1 MRVAALSSLALLGA
15 SASEEEALK
24 SRPVSKVIK
33 LLKDMQ
39 AQLEAEAE
47 EDESTFKKMGC
58 WCDTTK
64 AETEEAIETDKKCIA
79 KSTADIEQ
87 ATGAKAAAKTAKAEL
102 EERIQK
108 DTQDLETATEMRAKE
123 LSEFTAE
130 EKEQVQAIGALKS
143 AITVLKKHQS
153 FLQTDS
159 KFKDVRN
166 VLMKN
171 MEVFERKHLGEI
183 TSQQKHAL
191 GKFLQQPSFS
201 AYSSQSGEIFGILEN
216 MLDTFN
222 ADLKQAREDEG
233 AAVKQFT
240 ELKKLKEEQI
250 ARDTEQLGKE
260 NAKFAAATTKLAD
273 SEATKADCEDSLEK
287 DTQVL
292 NETTE
297 TCTQNEQ
304 EMSERTKSRA
314 EELEGVGKALEFLN
328 SDEAHE
334 LFGKSL
340 GFLQVASVSADKAR
354 EVLRKAGNMYGN
366 PEILSLAQKVKS
378 DAFAPVIHAIE
389 DLVKDIKKQMA
400 DDVAQRDTCTKE
412 INERTKVV
420 TKLDNQITNLS
431 AEMERLE
438 AAIQSLTE
446 NIAQTA
452 AEIKEAK
459 EQLSKA
465 SALRQQ
471 ANADFQV
478 ALKDEKD
485 SVAVLKKAEQVLAK
499 VYAPKLLQ
507 SGSSQSPSFETY
519 NQSTGG
525 NKVLSMIAQIIA
537 DTEKSA
543 ELRITE
549 EKASQKEYEKFV
561 KNSNDMI
568 KDKKALKAQLTEE
581 KASSEEK
588 LQETT
593 DKKKF
598 TTDSHTAE
606 TAALDQWK
614 SDCKFLFDNFEIR
627 QEHMSG
633 EIEALGEAKAFLKG
647 MKID

>member
-1 MRVAALSSLALLGA
+1 MRVLATTTALAGVA
-15 SASEEEALK
+15 YGSEK

-39 AQLEAEAE
+39 AQMEAEAE

-64 AETEEAIETDKKCIA
+64 AETEEAIATDKKCIA
-79 KSTADIEQ
+79 KATADIEQ
-87 ATGAKAAAKTAKAEL
+87 ATGAKAAAKTAKADL

-123 LSEFTAE
+123 LAEFTAE
-130 EKEQVQAIGALKS
+130 EKEMVQAIGALKS
-143 AITVLKKHQS
+143 AVTVLKKHNS

-166 VLMKN
+166 TLMTN
-171 MEVFERKHLGEI
+171 MELFERRHLGEI
-183 TSQQKHAL
+183 SSQQKKTL
-191 GKFLQQPSFS
+191 SKFLQQPSFS

-233 AAVKQFT
+233 AAVKQFA

-250 ARDTEQLGKE
+250 ARDSAQLKKE
-260 NAKFAAATTKLAD
+260 NQKYAAATTKLAD
-273 SEATKADCEDSLEK
+273 SEATKAECEDSLEK
-287 DTQVL
+287 DTTLL
-292 NETTE
+292 NETVE
-297 TCTQNEQ
+297 TCTQNDQ
-304 EMSERTKSRA
+304 EFSERTKSRN
-314 EELEGVGKALEFLN
+314 EELEGVAKALEFLN
-328 SDEAHE
+328 SDEAHD
-334 LFGKSL
+334 LFGRSL
-340 GFLQVASVSADKAR
+340 GFLQVTSSSVDQAR
-354 EVLRKAGNMYGN
+354 AVLRSAGQKYNN

-378 DAFAPVIHAIE
+378 DAFAPVIHAID
-389 DLVKDIKKQMA
+389 DLVKDIKKTMA
-400 DDVAQRDTCTKE
+400 DDVAQKDTCTTE
-412 INERTKVV
+412 INERTKTV
-420 TKLDNQITNLS
+420 TKLDNEITNLS
-431 AEMERLE
+431 AEMDRLD
-438 AAIQSLTE
+438 AAITTLTE
-446 NIAQTA
+446 NIEQTA
-452 AEIKEAK
+452 AEIAEAE
-459 EQLSKA
+459 EQLNKA
-465 SALRQQ
+465 SQLRQQ

-485 SVAVLKKAEQVLAK
+485 SVGVLKKAEQVLAK

-507 SGSSQSPSFETY
+507 QSPTFKTY
-519 NQSTGG
+519 EQNQGG
-525 NKVLSMIAQIIA
+525 NKVLSMIATIIA

-543 ELRITE
+543 ELRIAE
-549 EKASQKEYEKFV
+549 EKAAQKEYEKFV
-561 KNSNDMI
+561 KNSNDSI

-633 EIEALGEAKAFLKG
+633 EIDALNEAKAFLKG
-647 MKID
+647 MKLD